1 MPLSITIGNKYEDFV
16 ETMVANG
23 TYNNK
28 SEVVREALRLLEQQ
42 QFFIR
47 LARLHAQGLESGTP
61 VSAAQ
66 AHTQLATQLGWK

>member
-1 MPLSITIGNKYEDFV
+1 MPLSITIGNKYEYFV
-16 ETMVANG
+16 ETLVANG

-42 QFFIR
+42 QFFAK

-61 VSAAQ
+61 IPAAQ